1 MINKQLVSII
11 LLLLPFT
18 MVQAQNKQPLT
29 IREAVELA
37 LQNSNG
43 AKLSQAKLNS
53 AENELNVTKNLQY
66 PDVKVSGQYMYLA
79 NADVNLKL
87 STGSSTNEGSSS
99 SGTSPKVNQLLLGQA
114 SANVPLFSGFK
125 LRNTVKSA
133 ENLYKAASFDAR
145 NSNETIALN
154 VIQNYISLYKS
165 RQAVILIQENLKSAQ
180 QRVKDFT
187 AMEQNGLLARNDL
200 LKAQLQESGIK
211 VSLEEA
217 KKNANILNFQLTT
230 LLKLPEETTIET
242 AGDDFGPVKPVTE
255 IDGTSRYD
263 VESMRSQKEAA
274 ENQVKVAQGKYYPSL
289 ALSGGYIA
297 LDLQNAL
304 TVTNAMNVGVGLSYN
319 LSDLF
324 KAKSDV
330 KLAKSRVDELNYSLD
345 ALTDKVKIEVENAS
359 QEYELALK
367 TLDMYMKSDAQ
378 AKENYRIVKD
388 KYDNGLADT
397 NDLLEA
403 DVQQLQASIQLA
415 YAEADIAQR
424 YYELLT
430 AKGQLTNTLHN

>member
-53 AENELNVTKNLQY
+53 AENELKVTKNLQY

-242 AGDDFGPVKPVTE
+242 VGDDFGPVKPVTE

-263 VESMRSQKEAA
+263 VESMRFQKEAA

-403 DVQQLQASIQLA
+403 DVQQLQASIQMA

>member
-242 AGDDFGPVKPVTE
+242 VGDDFGPVKPVTE

>member
-242 AGDDFGPVKPVTE
+242 AGEDFGPVKPVTE

>member
-18 MVQAQNKQPLT
+18 LVQAQNKQPLT

-165 RQAVILIQENLKSAQ
+165 CQAVILIQENLKSAQ

-345 ALTDKVKIEVENAS
+345 TLTDKVKIEVENAS

-367 TLDMYMKSDAQ
+367 TLDMYMKSDVQ

>member
-242 AGDDFGPVKPVTE
+242 VGDDFGPVKPVTE

-263 VESMRSQKEAA
+263 VESMRFQKEAA

-403 DVQQLQASIQLA
+403 DVQQLQASIQMA